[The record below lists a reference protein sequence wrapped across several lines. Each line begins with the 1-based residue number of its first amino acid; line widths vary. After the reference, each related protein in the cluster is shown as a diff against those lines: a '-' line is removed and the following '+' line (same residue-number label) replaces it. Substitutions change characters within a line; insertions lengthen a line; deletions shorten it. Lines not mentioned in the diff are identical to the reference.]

1 MSSTEGKGRY
11 ATFWEINDM
20 HCHLSSSTFYTVQ
33 FSSTFI
39 CRRYLSEIATFL
51 GTPSLALQIEKRFL
65 FYGGLLVPYTFSLS
79 YVASVYLCLNFIN
92 MLCKISTS
100 LLICSIQNS
109 FQVHS
114 GPNWKGNCRSIPT
127 GVIGKISLLQ
137 GQIPLC
143 KGLSNNTLQQV
154 S

>member
-33 FSSTFI
+33 FSSTLI
-39 CRRYLSEIATFL
+39 CRRYLSEITPFL
-51 GTPSLALQIEKRFL
+51 GTPSLALQIEKPFL

-100 LLICSIQNS
+100 LLICSSIGNS
-109 FQVHS
+109 TKSKTHF
-114 GPNWKGNCRSIPT
+114 RFI
-127 GVIGKISLLQ
+127 Q
-137 GQIPLC
+137 GQIGRVTVDLFPLE
-143 KGLSNNTLQQV
+143 L
-154 S
+154 